1 MTTAHARS
9 VFLSSYRNMVFDQS
23 AHVLALGYMYFLKY
37 YSITICSVI
46 KGSSIRKHSSRHYL
60 WQPNSMNYY
69 FKTEQL
75 RNKFHTIVESFTDVE
90 HLTIGVGIFL
100 SFPCR
105 TEKDNYNPKLHI
117 ACYEKCSHKQLFLV
131 QEVKIVTTAGSN
143 AIFLLDFERK
153 KIILKGFVFRPSL
166 FDKSSGEKPPQ
177 IQDGY
182 HQSQLN

>member
-1 MTTAHARS
+1 MFFTSYRTFYNEKKKEINLFSLIIKIIIIIFAHTINMTTARARS

-23 AHVLALGYMYFLKY
+23 AHVLALGYMYFLKH

-46 KGSSIRKHSSRHYL
+46 KGSSIRKQSSRHYL

-90 HLTIGVGIFL
+90 HLTLGVGIFF

-105 TEKDNYNPKLHI
+105 TEKDKLQS
-117 ACYEKCSHKQLFLV
+117 K
-131 QEVKIVTTAGSN
+131 TTYS
-143 AIFLLDFERK
+143 LLWKMF
-153 KIILKGFVFRPSL
+153 P
-166 FDKSSGEKPPQ
+166 
-177 IQDGY
+177 
-182 HQSQLN
+182 